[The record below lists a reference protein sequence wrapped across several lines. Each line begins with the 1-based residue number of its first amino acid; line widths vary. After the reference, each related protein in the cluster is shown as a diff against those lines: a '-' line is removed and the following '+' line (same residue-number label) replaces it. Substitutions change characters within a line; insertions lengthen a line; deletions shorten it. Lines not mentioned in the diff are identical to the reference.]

1 MNQKIKIIARDNIG
15 RTESITLIVPAE
27 TAKLLNDAY
36 ANTTPE
42 GMPDNQLASTLGLI
56 YEDPRYFTRSQWRRL
71 NYFYST
77 IYHRFY
83 NYKLSLK

>member
-1 MNQKIKIIARDNIG
+1 MYQKIKIIATDNIG
-15 RTESITLIVPAE
+15 RTESITLIVPAK

-36 ANTTPE
+36 ANTTPD
-42 GMPDNQLASTLGLI
+42 GMPDNQLLGTLGMAS
-56 YEDPRYFTRSQWRRL
+56 EDPRYFTLHQQRRL
-71 NYFYST
+71 NDFYHL